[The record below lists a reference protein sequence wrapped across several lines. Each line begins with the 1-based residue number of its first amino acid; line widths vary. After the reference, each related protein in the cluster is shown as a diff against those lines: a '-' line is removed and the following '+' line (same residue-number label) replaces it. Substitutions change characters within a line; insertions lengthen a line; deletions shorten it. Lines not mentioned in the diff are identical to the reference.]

1 MKIGF
6 VFYGIAHGGGSKSE
20 KDFRHCWPGLK
31 RDLIDPFIAKGH
43 DAKVFVSTYDF
54 KDKDIEKQFYDVV
67 KPDAVHFS
75 NFEGSDPF
83 TCKGAVFTAFEKKDF
98 YLEDLDFVI
107 LTRLDLHFSKIMA
120 NENIDYTK
128 FNFLYPE
135 LGGHWW
141 EMLRFTTDNFYAW
154 PRHMTWQ
161 VRDAMFGTYRRLRP
175 ESPDTHPL
183 IHKLIFTAGKDS
195 YHFISDTPESSDVS
209 SYYTL
214 CREAI
219 PVNRF
224 MHPEV
229 VKRFYLKGSSG
240 PIAGLDHN
248 EDS

>member
-6 VFYGIAHGGGSKSE
+6 VFYGIAYGGGSKSE

-43 DAKVFVSTYDF
+43 DAKVFVSTYHF
-54 KDKDIEKQFYDVV
+54 KDKDIENQFYDMV
-67 KPDAVHFS
+67 KPDGVHFS

-83 TCKGAVFTAFEKKDF
+83 TCKGAVFTAFENKDF
-98 YLEDLDFVI
+98 YLEDLDFII
-107 LTRLDLHFSKIMA
+107 LTRLDLHFNKIMA
-120 NENIDYTK
+120 NENIDFTK
-128 FNFLYPE
+128 FNFLHPE
-135 LGGHWW
+135 VQGWW
-141 EMLRFTTDNFYAW
+141 DIFRFTTDNFYAW

-161 VRDAMFGTYRRLRP
+161 VRDAMFGTYRKLRP

-183 IHKLIFTAGKDS
+183 LLKLILITDIYSF
-195 YHFISDTPESSDVS
+195 HFISTTCEPSDAS

-214 CREAI
+214 CRDGI
-219 PVNRF
+219 PTYRI

-229 VKRFYLKGSSG
+229 IKRFYLNGSSG
-240 PIAGLDHN
+240 PIAGFTYN